1 MGKKVVFIV
10 LDSFADWEG
19 AYLSSVLLDDE
30 IEMQNQV
37 LWASIDKYPKKSL
50 GNMTMVPDITLDE
63 IPDDTDALIFIG
75 GNSWR
80 TQDSNKVTATVEKF
94 MEQGKIL
101 GFICDA
107 TYFAARE
114 GFLNDIK
121 HTGNDPSDMIDEGKY
136 NNPEGFQMEEAV
148 LDENIITANG
158 NSPLEFSALVL
169 RALGLFP
176 DEEIEMW
183 KDFQKLGLWEAM
195 RKYELSM

>member
-80 TQDSNKVTATVEKF
+80 TEDSNKVTATVEKF

>member
-80 TQDSNKVTATVEKF
+80 TEDSNRVTATVEKF

-121 HTGNDPSDMIDEGKY
+121 HTGNDPSDMIAEGKY

>member
-80 TQDSNKVTATVEKF
+80 TEDSNRVTATVEKF

-136 NNPEGFQMEEAV
+136 NNPEGFQIEEAV